1 METNIYIIYNKLYI
15 MSDCDMLFM
24 FLDKIIYLYD
34 VVYEKYLKE
43 ETIEKS
49 IELGNLYTI
58 YENED
63 EVEEK
68 DEKYINVNYKLVDDF
83 ILVQIYDKFYT

>member
-1 METNIYIIYNKLYI
+1 

>member
-1 METNIYIIYNKLYI
+1 

-24 FLDKIIYLYD
+24 FLDKLIYLYD
-34 VVYEKYLKE
+34 VVYEKYIKE

-58 YENED
+58 YEDED

-68 DEKYINVNYKLVDDF
+68 DEKYVNVNYKLVDDF

>member
-1 METNIYIIYNKLYI
+1 
-15 MSDCDMLFM
+15 MSDCDVLFM

-63 EVEEK
+63 EEDEK

-83 ILVQIYDKFYT
+83 ILVQIYDKFYI

>member
-1 METNIYIIYNKLYI
+1 MG
-15 MSDCDMLFM
+15 DCDMLFM
-24 FLDKIIYLYD
+24 FLDKLIYLYD

-58 YENED
+58 YEDEN

-68 DEKYINVNYKLVDDF
+68 DEKYVNVNYKLVDDF